1 MDGMRAVVTGASS
14 GIGAATVRG
23 LRAAGWDVLAVARRE
38 DRLAAL
44 AAETGATTF
53 VADVTSDADVAALRD
68 HVARSGGAHALVNNA
83 GGAKGLA
90 SVEESELD
98 DWAWM
103 FEVNVLGVKRVTSAL
118 LPLLRRGA
126 QERGVADIVNV
137 TSIAGHVA
145 YVGGG
150 GYNAAKFAAHAL
162 TEVLRLELN
171 GEPIRVIEVAPGM
184 VRTDEF
190 ALVRFGGDRARA
202 DAVYEGVPEPLVA
215 EDIAGVIV
223 DAVSKPPHV
232 DLDLIVVKP
241 VAQAAPYRLAKGPLA
256 VRPADRS

>member
-23 LRAAGWDVLAVARRE
+23 LRAAGWDVVAVARRA

-44 AAETGATTF
+44 ADETGASTF
-53 VADVTSDADVAALRD
+53 VADVTSDADVAALRG
-68 HVARSGGAHALVNNA
+68 HLAGIGGIHALVNNA

-90 SVEESELD
+90 SVEESDLD

-126 QERGVADIVNV
+126 EERGVADLVNV
-137 TSIAGHVA
+137 TSVAGHEVYA
-145 YVGGG
+145 GGG
-150 GYNAAKFAAHAL
+150 GYNAAKFAAHAM
-162 TEVLRLELN
+162 TQVLRLELN

-184 VRTDEF
+184 VRTEEF

-202 DAVYEGVPEPLVA
+202 DAVYDDVPEPLVA
-215 EDIAGVIV
+215 EDVGAVIV
-223 DAVSKPPHV
+223 DAISRPRHV
-232 DLDLIVVKP
+232 DLDLIVVRP
-241 VAQAAPYRLAKGPLA
+241 VAQAAAHRLARGALR
-256 VRPADRS
+256 VRGSEAP